1 MRLTGPAT
9 TPPQVPS
16 RSTWL
21 SPLLPS
27 PDATCNNVVG
37 LPPLRPY
44 RGAYW
49 VGIGGMND
57 PGDPDARLNG
67 GKVSLEQTGVEM
79 YCARRY
85 ATPEFAL
92 FWEIVPDASPKYDGV
107 NLGWPG
113 VNHVVD
119 VHPGNTVSMEVDS
132 PGWVDISGHAGQY
145 RMTITSTRAVI
156 TPAPTPSGAASSA
169 VLSLAIPSKRSPSGR
184 PAPRPPRA
192 PGR

>member
-1 MRLTGPAT
+1 
-9 TPPQVPS
+9 
-16 RSTWL
+16 
-21 SPLLPS
+21 
-27 PDATCNNVVG
+27 
-37 LPPLRPY
+37 
-44 RGAYW
+44 
-49 VGIGGMND
+49 MNG
-57 PGDPDARLNG
+57 PGDPDARLNS